1 MGWLDE
7 VTTRV
12 FWAAML
18 MRKWTKKATSWRGL
32 YATNEEEDGRAAR
45 DEPNEAGVDKGMR

>member
-12 FWAAML
+12 FWSAML